1 MIGLNANCNAIPD
14 DPLPPYRPSGLRLG
28 TPAITTRGLNE
39 EHMGL
44 IAAWMH
50 EAITKRND
58 QNALAQIRAAVTEF
72 SLQFPL
78 PSDR

>member
-28 TPAITTRGLNE
+28 TPAITTRGLTE
-39 EHMGL
+39 KHMGL
-44 IAAWMH
+44 VATWMH
-50 EAITKRND
+50 EALTKRND
-58 QNALAQIRAAVTEF
+58 QNALAQIRSAVTEF